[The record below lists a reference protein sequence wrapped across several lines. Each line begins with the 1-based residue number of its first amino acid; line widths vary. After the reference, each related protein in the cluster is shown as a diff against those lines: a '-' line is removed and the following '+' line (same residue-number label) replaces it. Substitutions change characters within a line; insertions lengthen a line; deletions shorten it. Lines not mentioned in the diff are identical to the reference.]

1 MALPMLPTHY
11 QPYGEPASCAQ
22 RVFRP
27 VVIFNSSLQ
36 ANSSPGLL
44 NAPGTDSMRAAESP
58 SPLLESLK
66 VRIDDMLMANAQ
78 YWQSLVPFNT
88 TTSPVGGPDMRFG
101 YPGAVPGCAPMPAPN
116 APYGPYGYEAPR
128 YPSGYPVA
136 GIPPTSSYMP
146 YASPSTM
153 GSPSRSDRYHPCAVT
168 AAGKTGKKRRGNL
181 PKAVTAILKA
191 WLLEHVKH
199 PYPTEEEKLAL
210 ANQTDLTLAQ
220 INNWFIN
227 ARRRILQPIL
237 DQYAK
242 SAVTSN
248 GSASSGNHTPTSR
261 SPPLGRGSS
270 QGMGSSPESL
280 PASYGAGSLADA
292 TGVCTNPLGLQTV
305 SLPKF
310 KQKLYEQ
317 INNTGSGARATH
329 RERYKSMAKV

>member
-1 MALPMLPTHY
+1 MALPMPPTHY
-11 QPYGEPASCAQ
+11 QPYAEPASCAQ

-36 ANSSPGLL
+36 ANTSPGLL
-44 NAPGTDSMRAAESP
+44 SAPGADSMRTESP

-101 YPGAVPGCAPMPAPN
+101 YPGAGPGYAPLPTAN
-116 APYGPYGYEAPR
+116 VPYGSYGYDASR
-128 YPSGYPVA
+128 YPSAYSVA
-136 GIPPTSSYMP
+136 GMPPTSSYMS
-146 YASPSTM
+146 YASSSSV
-153 GSPSRSDRYHPCAVT
+153 GSPSRSERYHPCAVP
-168 AAGKTGKKRRGNL
+168 AGKTGKKRRGNL

-248 GSASSGNHTPTSR
+248 GNASSGSHTPTSR
-261 SPPLGRGSS
+261 SPPLGSGSS
-270 QGMGSSPESL
+270 QGLGSSPESVSA
-280 PASYGAGSLADA
+280 PYGAGSLADA
-292 TGVCTNPLGLQTV
+292 TGVCTTNPLGLQTV